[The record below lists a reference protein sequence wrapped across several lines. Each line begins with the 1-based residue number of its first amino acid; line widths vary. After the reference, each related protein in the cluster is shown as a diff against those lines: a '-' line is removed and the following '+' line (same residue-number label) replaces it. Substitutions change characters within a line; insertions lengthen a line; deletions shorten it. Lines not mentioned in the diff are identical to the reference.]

1 MQTISIQPREKVAE
15 ISEMKGTVTFQV
27 LHASEPWTVQ
37 IFTITVCKTV
47 DHIFMQ

>member
-1 MQTISIQPREKVAE
+1 MQTISIQPREKVA
-15 ISEMKGTVTFQV
+15 EMKGTVTFQV